1 MRQDALDIA
10 IADLGKAPKIKIHNK
25 NYTQVVSRV
34 EVFRR
39 HFPDMTID
47 TTIVDLDS
55 ERVLMR
61 AEIRDG
67 NRIIAS
73 GHAEEV
79 RAASAINRTSAVEV
93 AETSAVGRALA
104 AFGLHGG
111 EYASAGE
118 VETAIAQQ
126 DHPVRDIAAGVGT
139 LPADPPKL
147 ELIDPYGDVENIY
160 PDVVKY
166 LSALTMKVN
175 DQGAWWPNNK
185 DLVTWIGKHYDNDK
199 DLKLHA
205 RQVYKLGQDAWKQS
219 PDNPANKTAGE
230 FNKRAAEVAVAQ
242 NKD

>member
-1 MRQDALDIA
+1 MRQDALDLA
-10 IADLGKAPKIKIHNK
+10 IADLETVPKIKIHNK

-39 HFPDMTID
+39 HFPDLTID
-47 TTIVDLDS
+47 TTIVDVNN

-61 AEIRDG
+61 AEIRDD

-79 RAASAINRTSAVEV
+79 REANAINRTSAVEV

-126 DHPVRDIAAGVGT
+126 NHPVRDISTGAGT
-139 LPADPPKL
+139 KAADPPKL
-147 ELIDPYGDVENIY
+147 EIFTPYGEVENMFDS
-160 PDVVKY
+160 PKEY
-166 LSALTMKVN
+166 LEALTPLVEETGSYWPVN
-175 DQGAWWPNNK
+175 K
-185 DLVTWIGKHYDNDK
+185 HVVEWIGKFYKEDK
-199 DLKLHA
+199 AIKLHA
-205 RQVYKLGQDAWKQS
+205 RTVYKLGQDAWKQA
-219 PDNPANKTAGE
+219 PENPANQTQ
-230 FNKRAAEVAVAQ
+230 AAE
-242 NKD
+242 